1 MSVQISLMTNTL
13 PHPEGRQ
20 VRLGL
25 DIDGTIT
32 SDPPRFA
39 ALAQRV
45 VDSGGTVHIVTSR
58 SQLAYQ
64 KSMEEIRGYGVPFV
78 SLHCLP
84 SIDVMQERCPH
95 GELDW
100 FLRYLWGKVEVAL
113 ELQLTH
119 FSDDDPRV
127 EWLFETYAS
136 NIRFRTPAQI
146 DDLMRSD
153 R

>member
-1 MSVQISLMTNTL
+1 MPLPLMTNVL
-13 PHPEGRQ
+13 SQPASLQ

-45 VDSGGTVHIVTSR
+45 VNSGGAVHIVTSR
-58 SQLAYQ
+58 TQLAHQ
-64 KSMEEIRGYGVPFV
+64 KSIEEIRGYGLPFV

-84 SIDVMQERCPH
+84 SFDVMQGRCPH
-95 GELDW
+95 GELDE
-100 FLRYLWGKVEVAL
+100 FMRYLWGKVEVAL

-127 EWLFETYAS
+127 EWLFEAYAAS
-136 NIRFRTPAQI
+136 IRFRTPAQI
-146 DDLMRSD
+146 EDLIKWEG
-153 R
+153 

>member
-1 MSVQISLMTNTL
+1 MPKVVAY
-13 PHPEGRQ
+13 PEGGQ

-39 ALAQRV
+39 ALAKRV
-45 VDSGGTVHIVTSR
+45 VDSGGAVHVVTSR
-58 SQLAYQ
+58 SQLAYK
-64 KSMEEIRGYGVPFV
+64 KSLDEIHGYGLPFS

-84 SIDVMQERCPH
+84 SFDVMQERCH
-95 GELDW
+95 HSELDW

-113 ELQLTH
+113 ELRLTH

-127 EWLFETYAS
+127 EWLFETYAP
-136 NIRFRTPAQI
+136 NIRFRPPAQVN
-146 DDLMRSD
+146 DLF
-153 R
+153 

>member
-1 MSVQISLMTNTL
+1 MSHF
-13 PHPEGRQ
+13 PAGQ

-32 SDPPRFA
+32 SDPGHFA

-45 VDSGGTVHIVTSR
+45 VDFGGVVHIVTSR
-58 SQLAYQ
+58 SQLAYE
-64 KSMEEIRGYGVPFV
+64 KSLEEIRGYGLPFS
-78 SLHCLP
+78 SLRCLP
-84 SIDVMQERCPH
+84 SFDVMQDRCPH
-95 GELDW
+95 CDLDW

-113 ELQLTH
+113 ELGLTH

-146 DDLMRSD
+146 DDLITFRRD
-153 R
+153 